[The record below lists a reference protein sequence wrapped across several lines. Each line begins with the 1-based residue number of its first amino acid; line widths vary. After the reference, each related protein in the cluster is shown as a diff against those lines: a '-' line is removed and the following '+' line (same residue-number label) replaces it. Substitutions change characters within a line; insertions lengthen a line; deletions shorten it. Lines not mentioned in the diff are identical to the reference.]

1 MDECIFCKIAENIIP
16 SYKIYEDEDIV
27 CVLNIFPVNPGHLI
41 IFPRKH
47 YEDLNNLDDGIYV
60 KMFVLAKKLSEVLKI
75 IFNTNKIVILLYLN
89 KDYEKTKHIS
99 IEIFPRFD
107 GDDIKLILPRK
118 KADSLELENLKN
130 KIVSM
135 IFIKKEEEIKTEKK
149 DEIDLENLL
158 KWLRKNI

>member
-118 KADSLELENLKN
+118 KADGLELENLKN

>member
-89 KDYEKTKHIS
+89 KDYEKTKHVS

-118 KADSLELENLKN
+118 KADSLELESLKN

>member
-1 MDECIFCKIAENIIP
+1 MDECIFCKIAENIIT

-47 YEDLNNLDDGIYV
+47 CEDLNSLDDGIYV
-60 KMFVLAKKLSEVLKI
+60 KMLVLAKKLSEVLKI

-89 KDYEKTKHIS
+89 KDYEKTRHIS

-107 GDDIKLILPRK
+107 GDDVKLILPRK
-118 KADSLELENLKN
+118 KADSLELENLKS

-135 IFIKKEEEIKTEKK
+135 IFVKKEEEIKTETK
-149 DEIDLENLL
+149 DKIDLENFL